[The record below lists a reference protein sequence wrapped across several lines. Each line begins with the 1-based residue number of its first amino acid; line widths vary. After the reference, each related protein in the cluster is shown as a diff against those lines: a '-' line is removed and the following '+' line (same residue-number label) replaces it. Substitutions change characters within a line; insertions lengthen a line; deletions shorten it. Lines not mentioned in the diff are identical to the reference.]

1 MSQNTEQSGV
11 TRRDFL
17 AKASTLSLGALA
29 ISKVSLAAESDL
41 KSAPKGA
48 EIVKLGIYPPMGIC
62 RVGNSEK
69 YFLAPEIP
77 GLPALPE
84 GDYKDGNALIKKQA
98 QRFRIYGYDDKG
110 RVVREVTAKRDKI
123 EWAVHVA
130 NTKASWYGFNNPLDS
145 GEKALGLPGQI
156 RNQFWM
162 DAQDREDYLVIN
174 PGEKTISGRKR
185 NADGKDDEFAM
196 VGTFWKTQKVQL
208 GDLRTDEQGRLIVV
222 PGNGES
228 QSATPDNP
236 IDSFSDNDGWY
247 DDWCDG
253 FVNAKVSLEDGRK
266 LPVDPAWV
274 SMCGPNFAPEI
285 DAFITL
291 YDVITD
297 TMIKH
302 KIDGM
307 TAPTS
312 PLSFREHIY
321 PLFKRLGQME
331 WVANAAGLRQGWIE
345 VGDFT
350 SEEYIR
356 KLADPDK
363 SSAALRKL
371 VFDEFRDP
379 KSEKVEQ
386 FKIPYMLGGGVNY
399 QDSPDHWFLIP
410 DEQYRILKE
419 WSLGNFKNDFDDAK
433 TDQIKKF
440 DDIPL
445 AQQPHALTRAA
456 LDPCS
461 GGGFHPG
468 VELTWPLR
476 HGAMY
481 SGAYRIAHGDRP
493 SLLQDLGRLL
503 TPKRAFQGFKK
514 TPPAIG
520 PQMPGDLTRWMGIPW
535 QGDAFSCQF
544 VEFSNDFPNAVWWPA
559 LLPIDV
565 LPEAYYRQVLRTD
578 LSKKSRQKFL
588 NGRAA
593 WSRGVAGIGYHAD
606 ASYVDGL
613 AAMVNLWGRMGFV
626 VKRPGA
632 RDENAPESARGD
644 LFVEVDRGSMDLQT
658 DGQPNLGLGPKK

>member
-1 MSQNTEQSGV
+1 MTNSSDQTGV

-17 AKASTLSLGALA
+17 AKASTLTMGAMG
-29 ISKVSLAAESDL
+29 ISKVALAAEDAYEA
-41 KSAPKGA
+41 APAGA
-48 EIVKLGIYPPMGIC
+48 KITKLAIYPPMGIS

-77 GLPALPE
+77 GLPALPG
-84 GDYKDGNALIKKQA
+84 GDYKDGNEKIKKQA
-98 QRFRIYGYDDKG
+98 QRFRIYGYDDQG
-110 RVVREVTAKRDKI
+110 RVVREITAEKDEI

-145 GEKALGLPGQI
+145 GEKAPGLPGQI

-162 DAQDREDYLVIN
+162 TPKDREDNLVID
-174 PGEKTISGRKR
+174 PGERTISGNKV
-185 NADGKDDEFAM
+185 NQEGKDEAHRM
-196 VGTFWKTQKVQL
+196 VGTFWKTEKVKL
-208 GDLRTDEQGRLIVV
+208 GDLRTDEKGRLIVV
-222 PGNGES
+222 PGDGKS
-228 QSATPDNP
+228 KSAIPDNP
-236 IDSFSDNDGWY
+236 IDSFSDNDAWH

-253 FVNAKVSLEDGRK
+253 HVKAKVKLSSGEE
-266 LPVDPAWV
+266 LPVDHAWV

-302 KIDGM
+302 GIDGM
-307 TAPTS
+307 TAPKE
-312 PLSFREHIY
+312 LSFREHIY
-321 PLFKRLGQME
+321 PLFHRLGQME

-345 VGDFT
+345 VGDFND
-350 SEEYIR
+350 EAYIR
-356 KLADPDK
+356 ELANPAK
-363 SSAALRKL
+363 GNQGFRTK
-371 VFDEFRDP
+371 VFEQFRNP
-379 KSEKVEQ
+379 ESKEVEQ
-386 FKIPYMLGGGVNY
+386 FKIPYMLGDGVNY
-399 QDSPDHWFLIP
+399 QDSPDHWFLMP
-410 DEQYRILKE
+410 AEQYRILKE
-419 WSLGNFKNDFDDAK
+419 WSLGNFKNDFDDPK
-433 TDQIKKF
+433 TDQIKNF
-440 DDIPL
+440 DEIPL
-445 AQQPHALTRAA
+445 AKQPQALTRAA

-476 HGAMY
+476 HKAMY
-481 SGAYRIAHGDRP
+481 SGAYRIALGDRP

-503 TPKRAFQGFKK
+503 TPERAFKGYRK

-559 LLPIDV
+559 LLPIDI
-565 LPEAYYRQVLRTD
+565 LPEAYYRQTLRKD
-578 LSKKSRQKFL
+578 LSPEARLRFFNSREQ
-588 NGRAA
+588 
-593 WSRGVAGIGYHAD
+593 WSRGVSGIGYHAN

-613 AAMVNLWGRMGFV
+613 AAMVALWGRMGFV
-626 VKRPGA
+626 VSRPGA
-632 RDENAPESARGD
+632 DDEEAPEELKGD

-658 DGQPNLGLGPKK
+658 DGQPNLGIAPKK